1 MKLLAVISSTLL
13 FVLISQQFT
22 SALPIDETMIDVT
35 TEIPHVEHSEKEFV
49 DLTTEMPS
57 SHAERGNNP
66 IQQQTQQRVKKE
78 LVDLTTEMPS
88 TQTEREIDEPVE
100 ESKTTTLIPEQVQQ
114 VKKEFVDLTTEMPS
128 SHAERG
134 NNPAQQQTQ
143 QRIKKEFVDLTT
155 EMPST
160 HTERETEEP
169 IEVSKTEQSPQ
180 SQEPHAEH
188 TEQDAEDETGD
199 KKKRGQTEEKVEEP
213 VEEEKTKKTKEEKV
227 EEPVEEEK
235 TKKTK
240 EEKVEEP
247 VEEEKTKKVEGEKT
261 KPSDFCPENYVK
273 FEDSCLF
280 VGSKTKIAA
289 RSGKTSTSKTDSTLV
304 ENFPVGDDNSCPPG
318 SEYTERG
325 VCQKILTEAE
335 SKAKKIA
342 HSCPQNAEFV
352 NGQCIFHSFD
362 MMTSTMEMPLE
373 TSERPEIPH
382 EESIATATESKPM
395 IKSEFETTMQSVIK
409 S

>member
-35 TEIPHVEHSEKEFV
+35 TEIPHVEHSEKEFIDFTTEMPSSHV
-49 DLTTEMPS
+49 ERGNNPIQQQTQQKVRKEFVDLTTEMPSTHAEREIDEPVETKTTEEIPEQVQQLNKEFFDLTTEMPS

-78 LVDLTTEMPS
+78 
-88 TQTEREIDEPVE
+88 
-100 ESKTTTLIPEQVQQ
+100 
-114 VKKEFVDLTTEMPS
+114 
-128 SHAERG
+128 
-134 NNPAQQQTQ
+134 
-143 QRIKKEFVDLTT
+143 FVDLTT

-160 HTERETEEP
+160 HTEREIDEPVEE
-169 IEVSKTEQSPQ
+169 SKTEQSPQ
-180 SQEPHAEH
+180 SQEPHPEH

-199 KKKRGQTEEKVEEP
+199 KKKRGQTEEKVEKP
-213 VEEEKTKKTKEEKV
+213 VEEEKPKKTKEEKV
-227 EEPVEEEK
+227 EKPVEEEK
-235 TKKTK
+235 V
-240 EEKVEEP
+240 EKP

-261 KPSDFCPENYVK
+261 KPSDFCPDNYVK

-362 MMTSTMEMPLE
+362 TMTSTMEMPLE